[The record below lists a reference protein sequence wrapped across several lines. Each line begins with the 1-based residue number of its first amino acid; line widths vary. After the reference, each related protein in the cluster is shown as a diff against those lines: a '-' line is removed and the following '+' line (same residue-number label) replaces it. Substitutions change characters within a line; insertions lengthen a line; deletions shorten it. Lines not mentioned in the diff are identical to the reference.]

1 MLPLRFVSVLFLLKV
16 VQSKSVCTEDELNEA
31 QRAFRNCVESAK
43 AGIVSKHANEVDER
57 LVCDSLENML
67 TGCDREVNQLAYC
80 TDRTHVE
87 NLKAIHLSSI
97 TDVIKAINHQVD
109 VSSCSVYTEKT
120 LISATSESNEISHQ
134 QHQQQP
140 PAQPQIVAS
149 KASKTDVWLSF
160 WLMSTA
166 LSLSLCALR
175 D

>member
-1 MLPLRFVSVLFLLKV
+1 MSHRVQFILRKHSFQVKINTKMGPFSTENVKSALKMV
-16 VQSKSVCTEDELNEA
+16 
-31 QRAFRNCVESAK
+31 F
-43 AGIVSKHANEVDER
+43 
-57 LVCDSLENML
+57 
-67 TGCDREVNQLAYC
+67 
-80 TDRTHVE
+80 
-87 NLKAIHLSSI
+87 
-97 TDVIKAINHQVD
+97 
-109 VSSCSVYTEKT
+109 

-149 KASKTDVWLSF
+149 KASRTDVWLSF

>member
-1 MLPLRFVSVLFLLKV
+1 MLKPISF
-16 VQSKSVCTEDELNEA
+16 A
-31 QRAFRNCVESAK
+31 AK
-43 AGIVSKHANEVDER
+43 HKQKALIIYYSNI
-57 LVCDSLENML
+57 LQ
-67 TGCDREVNQLAYC
+67 VNQLAYC

-120 LISATSESNEISHQ
+120 LISGKKKKSVLKWVLFLLKMWNQLQKWYFLISATSESNEISHQ

-149 KASKTDVWLSF
+149 KASRTDVWLSF